1 MVHAFSH
8 RHPVFNS
15 SLSSVRV
22 VVVHPHALGNQS
34 LILVH
39 GKALLGRVRAD
50 VPRFIVVALLD
61 HDLVSSNRSV
71 DEGVR
76 SSAGRT

>member
-1 MVHAFSH
+1 MPSAIAAPF
-8 RHPVFNS
+8 FYS
-15 SLSSVRV
+15 SLSSV

-34 LILVH
+34 LIH
-39 GKALLGRVRAD
+39 GKAVLVRVRAD
-50 VPRFIVVALLD
+50 VPRFVVVALD